1 MKTKSDL
8 SEYRQ
13 RINDNVRGLFCDWVD
28 EVVEHSIKQV
38 EDLINDAKKTF
49 ERVKELEAIIAHRE
63 AEEAYSKVQKEAAA
77 AYANRP
83 WKEPSVPISSLTLS
97 SRIQTLF
104 DQKGFQSIG
113 DIIDKTEYD
122 LSAIRNFGKKS
133 LAILKN
139 ELAKHG
145 YALRSVEHSHL
156 SANVSK

>member
-1 MKTKSDL
+1 MNEK
-8 SEYRQ
+8 
-13 RINDNVRGLFCDWVD
+13 VRGLFCDWVD
-28 EVVEHSIKQV
+28 EVVKHSIKQV

-63 AEEAYSKVQKEAAA
+63 AEEAYAKVQKEAAI

-97 SRIQTLF
+97 TRIKTLF
-104 DQKGFQSIG
+104 DQEGFQSIG
-113 DIIDKTEYD
+113 DIIDKTEDD
-122 LSAIRNFGKKS
+122 LSAIRDFGKGS

-145 YALRSVEHSHL
+145 YALRSVEHPF
-156 SANVSK
+156 VSKRQQIK

>member
-1 MKTKSDL
+1 MKSNL
-8 SEYRQ
+8 SEYKQ
-13 RINDNVRGLFCDWVD
+13 RINEKVRGLFCDWVD
-28 EVVEHSIKQV
+28 EVVKHSIKQV

-63 AEEAYSKVQKEAAA
+63 AEEAYAKVQKEAAI

-97 SRIQTLF
+97 TRIQTLF
-104 DQKGFQSIG
+104 DQEGFQSIG
-113 DIIDKTEYD
+113 DIIDKTEDD
-122 LSAIRNFGKKS
+122 LSAIRDFGKGS

-145 YALRSVEHSHL
+145 YALRSVEHPF
-156 SANVSK
+156 VSKRQQIK